1 MLERAG
7 GEADAMPLSVS
18 DHLALAL
25 DQMGPATCNGRSN
38 GDVRTA
44 LGQPSD
50 EQYLPCL
57 ESQGDAPSG
66 NVVSF
71 DDVASERYPGTT
83 RKIWLYTPA
92 MRVLTAPNRL
102 ILFNDG
108 GAYLARE
115 GPARATKV
123 LDTLHQTGELT
134 NTFGVFIQAGQSAV
148 MPKASPLASYGIAEA
163 QRSWE
168 NDRLTND
175 YSFFLSDE
183 VMPFA
188 ASQLDIKW
196 STAPAD
202 ILLCGISSG
211 GIAAF
216 TAAWHQPQRFQNVL
230 SHCGSFT
237 NIWGGHNFPYLV
249 RTTPRKP
256 LKVFLQSGANDA
268 ETLFGD
274 WATAN
279 QAMFKALVYAGY
291 DVRFEFGEGGH
302 TLRHGGALLADSLR
316 WFWPV

>member
-92 MRVLTAPNRL
+92 MRVLAAPNRL

-148 MPKASPLASYGIAEA
+148 MPKA
-163 QRSWE
+163 
-168 NDRLTND
+168 
-175 YSFFLSDE
+175 
-183 VMPFA
+183 
-188 ASQLDIKW
+188 
-196 STAPAD
+196 
-202 ILLCGISSG
+202 
-211 GIAAF
+211 
-216 TAAWHQPQRFQNVL
+216 
-230 SHCGSFT
+230 
-237 NIWGGHNFPYLV
+237 
-249 RTTPRKP
+249 
-256 LKVFLQSGANDA
+256 
-268 ETLFGD
+268 
-274 WATAN
+274 
-279 QAMFKALVYAGY
+279 
-291 DVRFEFGEGGH
+291 
-302 TLRHGGALLADSLR
+302 
-316 WFWPV
+316 

>member
-1 MLERAG
+1 M
-7 GEADAMPLSVS
+7 
-18 DHLALAL
+18 
-25 DQMGPATCNGRSN
+25 
-38 GDVRTA
+38 
-44 LGQPSD
+44 
-50 EQYLPCL
+50 
-57 ESQGDAPSG
+57 
-66 NVVSF
+66 
-71 DDVASERYPGTT
+71 
-83 RKIWLYTPA
+83 
-92 MRVLTAPNRL
+92 
-102 ILFNDG
+102 
-108 GAYLARE
+108 
-115 GPARATKV
+115 

-168 NDRLTND
+168 YDRLTND

>member
-1 MLERAG
+1 MVEGAG
-7 GEADAMPLSVS
+7 AEEDAMPLSVS

-44 LGQPSD
+44 LGHPSD
-50 EQYLPCL
+50 QQYLPCL
-57 ESQGDAPSG
+57 ESQGNAPSG
-66 NVVSF
+66 TVVSV
-71 DDVASERYPGTT
+71 DDFAAERYPGTT

-92 MRVLTAPNRL
+92 MRVSKAPNRL
-102 ILFNDG
+102 IIFNDG

-115 GPARATKV
+115 GAARATKV
-123 LDTLHQTGELT
+123 MDTLHQTGELT
-134 NTFGVFIQAGQSAV
+134 NTFGVFIQAGQGDA
-148 MPKASPLASYGIAEA
+148 MPPASPLASYGIAEA

-168 NDRLTND
+168 YDRLTDD
-175 YSFFLSDE
+175 YSFFLTDE

-188 ASQLDIKW
+188 ANALGVTWSAAPDDI
-196 STAPAD
+196 
-202 ILLCGISSG
+202 ILCGISSG

-237 NIWGGHNFPYLV
+237 NIWGGHNVPYLV

-268 ETLFGD
+268 ETQH
-274 WATAN
+274 ATATKRARAA
-279 QAMFKALVYAGY
+279 QQLSDLMAK
-291 DVRFEFGEGGH
+291 RKEK
-302 TLRHGGALLADSLR
+302 
-316 WFWPV
+316 

>member
-1 MLERAG
+1 
-7 GEADAMPLSVS
+7 MPLSVS
-18 DHLALAL
+18 DHLDLGL
-25 DQMGPATCNGRSN
+25 DLMGPSSCNGRSN
-38 GDVRTA
+38 GDVRNA
-44 LGQPSD
+44 LGHPLDQ
-50 EQYLPCL
+50 QYVPCL
-57 ESQGDAPSG
+57 ESGVDAVSG
-66 NVVSF
+66 QVISV
-71 DDVASERYPGTT
+71 DDFTSARYPGTS
-83 RKIWLYTPA
+83 RKLWLYAPH
-92 MRVLTAPNRL
+92 MRVVGAPNRL
-102 ILFNDG
+102 IIFNDG

-115 GPARATKV
+115 GAARATKV
-123 LDTLHQTGELT
+123 LDTLHQTAELT
-134 NTFGVFIQAGQSAV
+134 NTFGVFIQAGQGQV
-148 MPKASPLASYGIAEA
+148 MPPASPLASYGVAEA

-168 NDRLTND
+168 YDRLTDD

-188 ASQLDIKW
+188 ASQLDVRW
-196 STAPAD
+196 SSAPED

-216 TAAWHQPQRFQNVL
+216 TAAWHQPKRFQNVL

-237 NIWGGHNFPYLV
+237 NIWGGHNYPYLV

-256 LKVFLQSGANDA
+256 LKVFLQSGVNDA

-279 QAMFKALVYAGY
+279 QAMFKALIYAGY

-316 WFWPV
+316 WFWPT